1 MNDLPEDKKKIY
13 DLCEYYRLIR
23 NSAVHDLCAVD
34 DHTKEYKGLKKYN
47 FKVDAKF
54 TRLSAPNEYNNI
66 SFDDFIIFAR
76 SCVEF
81 ATYLF
86 DHISYDYEKI
96 ILDAPILQ
104 KNAWKKYTRERCEK
118 AIFAYINTLFKVDD
132 TLDEKKLIYLVDLVS
147 M

>member
-1 MNDLPEDKKKIY
+1 M
-13 DLCEYYRLIR
+13 IR

-81 ATYLF
+81 ATYL
-86 DHISYDYEKI
+86 
-96 ILDAPILQ
+96 LQ